1 MHYCCFVFT
10 KEFPTDEI
18 LQKVLKPFNSE
29 GFYSN
34 SNENS
39 VYPMFTWDYFR
50 LGGRYSGMLK
60 LEVKENDEKYKW
72 EFYENNPRNN
82 RLFRSQ
88 LIDTLDKFSKTS
100 RDRWMF
106 KEENVWNE
114 LGISDGYSRV
124 CCLWW

>member
-1 MHYCCFVFT
+1 MLVQFAGVFEKNFLEVSMHYCCFIFT

-88 LIDTLDKFSKTS
+88 LIDTQL
-100 RDRWMF
+100 
-106 KEENVWNE
+106 
-114 LGISDGYSRV
+114 L
-124 CCLWW
+124 CQLA